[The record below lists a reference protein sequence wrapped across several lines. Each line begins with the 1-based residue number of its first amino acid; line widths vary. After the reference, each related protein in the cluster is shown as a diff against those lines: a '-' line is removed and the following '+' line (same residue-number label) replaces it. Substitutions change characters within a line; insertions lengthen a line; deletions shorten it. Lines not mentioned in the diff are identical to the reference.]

1 MMDVYFQRIQSMI
14 DTPELPSRLRFML
27 MDIIDL
33 RKKRWASKDN
43 NKGPKTLDE
52 IRVEVYLPPDMFN
65 IASTLLTFHRPRQ
78 LPTRRLPR
86 IMPVAV
92 SAEADVCKWDGAI
105 HEISPINITNLLST
119 TRRILSVWMTSV
131 VSPIRMPA
139 GLPASRCRLVQHP
152 CSHLI

>member
-1 MMDVYFQRIQSMI
+1 
-14 DTPELPSRLRFML
+14 
-27 MDIIDL
+27 
-33 RKKRWASKDN
+33 
-43 NKGPKTLDE
+43 
-52 IRVEVYLPPDMFN
+52 MFN

-152 CSHLI
+152 CSHCAEQVKILELRQEQAPLPPRRRSLLLPQMHSV